1 VLVESIA
8 SGRPIVAT
16 AFPHAVEML
25 HSGAGTVVAHD
36 DPDALVDALRRLLT
50 DTDVADSMASEAR
63 ELAPTIAWPIVANA
77 YVALAQRLLATR
89 LALT

>member
-1 VLVESIA
+1 
-8 SGRPIVAT
+8 
-16 AFPHAVEML
+16 
-25 HSGAGTVVAHD
+25 
-36 DPDALVDALRRLLT
+36 
-50 DTDVADSMASEAR
+50 MASEAR